1 MPDFATWISGPWLA
15 SAGTTFLIVAL
26 AEIGDKSQLV
36 CMTLAARHR
45 GLPVVIGAIL
55 AFAVLN
61 LLAVL
66 FGAAVAAWLP
76 EWLVALAVA
85 ILFAGFGISA
95 LRYTEA
101 DDDEAVTEKPGHGI
115 VATTFLL
122 IFLAEFGDKTQLAVA
137 ALGSTGTPAAVW
149 TGATTAL
156 AVTSLL
162 GVLAGRK
169 LLNRLPLKWIH
180 RISGVFFL
188 LLALFASWA
197 QAADFKVTI
206 FGPEPRSTAATR
218 EATGHFLM
226 VQKTKSC

>member
-1 MPDFATWISGPWLA
+1 MPDLA
-15 SAGTTFLIVAL
+15 SWLSGHWLSAAGTTFLLVAF

-45 GLPVVIGAIL
+45 GLPVVIGAVA

-76 EWLVALAVA
+76 EWMVTLAVA
-85 ILFAGFGISA
+85 ALFAGFGISA
-95 LRYTEA
+95 LRYT
-101 DDDEAVTEKPGHGI
+101 DEDGDEDIEEKPGHGI

-122 IFLAEFGDKTQLAVA
+122 IFLAEFGDKTQIAIA
-137 ALGSTGTPAAVW
+137 GLGSTSEPSAVW
-149 TGATTAL
+149 AGATVAL
-156 AVTSLL
+156 ALTSIL
-162 GVLAGRK
+162 GVVAGRK

-188 LLALFASWA
+188 LLATFAITRLF
-197 QAADFKVTI
+197 
-206 FGPEPRSTAATR
+206 
-218 EATGHFLM
+218 
-226 VQKTKSC
+226 

>member
-1 MPDFATWISGPWLA
+1 MPEVSSWLSGPWLG
-15 SAGTTFLIVAL
+15 SAGTTFLLVAF

-45 GLPVVIGAIL
+45 GLPIVIGAIA

-76 EWLVALAVA
+76 EWLVIMAVA
-85 ILFAGFGISA
+85 VLFAGFGISA
-95 LRYTEA
+95 LRYKEEA
-101 DDDEAVTEKPGHGI
+101 GDEDVEEKPGHGI

-137 ALGSTGTPAAVW
+137 GLGSTSEPSAVW
-149 TGATTAL
+149 AGATIAL
-156 AVTSLL
+156 AITSII
-162 GVLAGRK
+162 GVFAGRK

-188 LLALFASWA
+188 LLAVFALS
-197 QAADFKVTI
+197 
-206 FGPEPRSTAATR
+206 R
-218 EATGHFLM
+218 LL
-226 VQKTKSC
+226 

>member
-1 MPDFATWISGPWLA
+1 MPEVSSWLSGPWLG
-15 SAGTTFLIVAL
+15 SAGTTFLLVAF

-45 GLPVVIGAIL
+45 GLPIVIGAIA

-76 EWLVALAVA
+76 EWLVIMAVA
-85 ILFAGFGISA
+85 VLFAGFGISA
-95 LRYTEA
+95 LRYKEEA
-101 DDDEAVTEKPGHGI
+101 GDEEVEEKPGHGI

-137 ALGSTGTPAAVW
+137 GLGSTSEPSAVW
-149 TGATTAL
+149 AGATIAL
-156 AVTSLL
+156 AITSII
-162 GVLAGRK
+162 GVFAGRK

-188 LLALFASWA
+188 LLAVFALS
-197 QAADFKVTI
+197 
-206 FGPEPRSTAATR
+206 R
-218 EATGHFLM
+218 LL
-226 VQKTKSC
+226 

>member
-1 MPDFATWISGPWLA
+1 MPDLA
-15 SAGTTFLIVAL
+15 SWLSGQWLSAAGTTFLLVAF

-45 GLPVVIGAIL
+45 GLPVVIGAVA

-76 EWLVALAVA
+76 EWLVTLAVA
-85 ILFAGFGISA
+85 ALFAGFGISA
-95 LRYTEA
+95 LRFTEDA
-101 DDDEAVTEKPGHGI
+101 DDGEVKEKPGHGI

-122 IFLAEFGDKTQLAVA
+122 IFLAEFGDKTQIAVA
-137 ALGSTGTPAAVW
+137 GLGSTSEPSAVW
-149 TGATTAL
+149 AGATVAL
-156 AVTSLL
+156 AMTSIL

-188 LLALFASWA
+188 LLAIFAL
-197 QAADFKVTI
+197 
-206 FGPEPRSTAATR
+206 TR
-218 EATGHFLM
+218 LL
-226 VQKTKSC
+226 

>member
-1 MPDFATWISGPWLA
+1 MPDLA
-15 SAGTTFLIVAL
+15 SWLSGQWLSAAGTTFLVVAF

-45 GLPVVIGAIL
+45 GLPVVIGATA

-76 EWLVALAVA
+76 EWLVTLAVA
-85 ILFAGFGISA
+85 VLFAGFGISA
-95 LRYTEA
+95 LRYTE
-101 DDDEAVTEKPGHGI
+101 DDEDDEVEEKPGHGI

-122 IFLAEFGDKTQLAVA
+122 IFLAEFGDKTQIAVA
-137 ALGSTGTPAAVW
+137 GLGSTSEPSAVW
-149 TGATTAL
+149 AGATGALAL
-156 AVTSLL
+156 TSLL

-188 LLALFASWA
+188 LLAAFAVSRLF
-197 QAADFKVTI
+197 
-206 FGPEPRSTAATR
+206 
-218 EATGHFLM
+218 
-226 VQKTKSC
+226 

>member
-1 MPDFATWISGPWLA
+1 MPDFMDWLSGPWFA

-45 GLPVVIGAIL
+45 GLPVVIGSIL

-85 ILFAGFGISA
+85 ILFAGFGISS
-95 LRYTEA
+95 LRYSE
-101 DDDEAVTEKPGHGI
+101 DNNEDETVEEKPGHGI

-137 ALGSTGTPAAVW
+137 ALGSTGAPAAVW
-149 TGATTAL
+149 TGATAAL

-162 GVLAGRK
+162 GVVAGRK

-180 RISGVFFL
+180 KISGVFFL
-188 LLALFASWA
+188 LVAIYAASRLA
-197 QAADFKVTI
+197 
-206 FGPEPRSTAATR
+206 
-218 EATGHFLM
+218 
-226 VQKTKSC
+226 